1 MALKASP
8 DDQKILLDLQ
18 SIDTKLTQL
27 DHKARALPQL
37 ARIAELTTQID
48 ALRVIELERRGVS
61 EDVKL
66 ELSRLESDVEV
77 VQARIARDT
86 ERAQTSSSAKDA
98 QAFEHELVSLR
109 KRQFDLEEIELTVME
124 KLEEADAALA
134 VTSGEIAVLREQL
147 AELDDAKGAELATI
161 SNERTH
167 AAANRSTIAGKV
179 PADLLALYEK
189 QRLRYGTGAS
199 LLRGGVSSASGV
211 KLLENEMV
219 AIRAAAPDDVI
230 MCPSSDAILVRTAE
244 SGL

>member
-18 SIDTKLTQL
+18 ALDTKLTQL

-37 ARIAELTTQID
+37 AAIASLSSEVD
-48 ALRVIELERRGVS
+48 ALRIVELERRGAK
-61 EDVKL
+61 EDVEL
-66 ELSRLESDVEV
+66 ELSRLESDVQV
-77 VQARIARDT
+77 VRARITRDT
-86 ERAQTSSSAKDA
+86 DRAQASSNAKDA

-124 KLEEADAALA
+124 KLEEADASLSEITSQIDGLRVKITALE
-134 VTSGEIAVLREQL
+134 GEKD
-147 AELDDAKGAELATI
+147 AELGTLT
-161 SNERTH
+161 NERTH
-167 AAANRSTIAGKV
+167 AAANRATIAGKV

-189 QRLRYGTGAS
+189 QRSRYGTGAS
-199 LLRGGVSSASGV
+199 WLRGGVSSASGV

-230 MCPSSDAILVRTAE
+230 MCPSSDAILVRTSE